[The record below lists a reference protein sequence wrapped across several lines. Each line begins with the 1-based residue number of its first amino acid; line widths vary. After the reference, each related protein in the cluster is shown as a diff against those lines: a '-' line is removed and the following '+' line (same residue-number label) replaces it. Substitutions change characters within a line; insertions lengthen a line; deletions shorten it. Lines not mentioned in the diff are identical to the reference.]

1 MLKNVLKAIRRTYLM
16 ILCLCNSVKS
26 EEKERYHL
34 IGTKCGKCKMALDN
48 ANGFPPRW
56 TYLVNTKNSYRSN
69 LPLNQGINVEIFRY
83 SPEGV
88 REVEA
93 SVVHEKDLEAYQEYV
108 FDLETETPL
117 SSAEIERMFYQDL
130 EPR

>member
-1 MLKNVLKAIRRTYLM
+1 
-16 ILCLCNSVKS
+16 
-26 EEKERYHL
+26 
-34 IGTKCGKCKMALDN
+34 MALDN
-48 ANGFPPRW
+48 ADGFPPRW
-56 TYLVNTKNSYRSN
+56 IYLVNTKNSYKSN
-69 LPLNQGINVEIFRY
+69 LPLNEGINVEIFRY

-93 SVVHEKDLEAYQEYV
+93 SVVHEKDLEAYQDYV
-108 FDLETETPL
+108 FYLETEAPL

>member
-1 MLKNVLKAIRRTYLM
+1 
-16 ILCLCNSVKS
+16 
-26 EEKERYHL
+26 
-34 IGTKCGKCKMALDN
+34 MALDS

-56 TYLVNTKNSYRSN
+56 IYVVNTKYSYKSN
-69 LPLNQGINVEIFRY
+69 LPLNEGINVEIVRY

-93 SVVHEKDLEAYQEYV
+93 SVVHEKDLEAYQDFV
-108 FDLETETPL
+108 FRLETETSL

-130 EPR
+130 APR